1 MSGAVSPAAPSVAT
15 AQALQLDIF
24 VDAAAWEG
32 LFDSL
37 EVWRSRITDGGP
49 YEPLTG
55 DGWAAARVPAGVSGA
70 APAVPETGP
79 SVALSGKTLFLLV
92 NEKTQLSVVFTG
104 LDPITFGSAAS
115 QITSGGLSLVKAFV
129 LSNNLVIET
138 IQPGSG
144 TILRVVGGDAAP
156 LLGLMTTEPGSL
168 GFGRDARIPL
178 VRGIGNYLFTDLN
191 GDKEFFYKTRFF
203 NTLTRVASDFSL
215 PFTGNFLTSV
225 SPQSLVRAVVDVVD
239 QNGNA
244 VSGQKILVYNRFS
257 GMQIE
262 GKTNVGGPLEASTNN
277 DGHAE
282 FLLLRGSQVTVA
294 LPGTNIVRDVVVP
307 TDQTIQTFSLLDAA
321 YGKDDLFNVQR
332 PDIAFAA
339 RRSL

>member
-1 MSGAVSPAAPSVAT
+1 VT
-15 AQALQLDIF
+15 I
-24 VDAAAWEG
+24 
-32 LFDSL
+32 
-37 EVWRSRITDGGP
+37 
-49 YEPLTG
+49 
-55 DGWAAARVPAGVSGA
+55 
-70 APAVPETGP
+70 
-79 SVALSGKTLFLLV
+79 SGKTLFLLV
-92 NEKTQLSVVFTG
+92 NERTQLSVVFTG
-104 LDPITFGSAAS
+104 IDPITFGSAAA
-115 QITSGGLSLVKAFV
+115 QITSSGLSLVKAFV

-138 IQPGSG
+138 VQPGSG

-257 GMQIE
+257 GKQFE

-282 FLLLRGSQVTVA
+282 FLLLRGSEVTVA

-307 TDQTIQTFSLLDAA
+307 TDQAIQTFSLLDSA